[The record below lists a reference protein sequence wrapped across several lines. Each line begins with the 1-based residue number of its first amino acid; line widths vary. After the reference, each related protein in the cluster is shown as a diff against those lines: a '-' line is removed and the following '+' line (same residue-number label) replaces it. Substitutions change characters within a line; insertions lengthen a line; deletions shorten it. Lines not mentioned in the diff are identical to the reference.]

1 MLEQVDDLRG
11 KLVAGLVTGDMPSL
25 ANLIKDAPA

>member
-11 KLVAGLVTGDMPSL
+11 KLVAGLVSSL